1 MVADRLLRCW
11 PGAVRYGV
19 RCGSVHEF
27 IPDQPGFRRMMEN
40 RDGRDLGGN
49 KMGRLLHFRWADF
62 GRALHVAATYTY
74 AIMRALLAGL
84 VISLFWLGLLALK
97 AFSWLFD

>member
-1 MVADRLLRCW
+1 MVNRRLRRRVGFILNDTGYR
-11 PGAVRYGV
+11 G
-19 RCGSVHEF
+19 VHEF

-40 RDGRDLGGN
+40 RDGRSLGGN
-49 KMGRLLHFRWADF
+49 KMGRLLHFRWAGF
-62 GRALHVAATYTY
+62 GRALHVAAIYTY

-84 VISLFWLGLLALK
+84 VIGLFWLGLLVLK

>member
-1 MVADRLLRCW
+1 M
-11 PGAVRYGV
+11 GNNY
-19 RCGSVHEF
+19 
-27 IPDQPGFRRMMEN
+27 
-40 RDGRDLGGN
+40 GRDLGGN
-49 KMGRLLHFRWADF
+49 KMDRLLHFRWAGF

-84 VISLFWLGLLALK
+84 MIGLFWLGLLVLK